1 MLAYLAHVSL
11 VLLFCAG
18 IFWGLTCAA
27 IAVGSNLKNPMK
39 HLVTGALL
47 QLFGFIIVG
56 VICLAAQRKAAKSKT
71 VYENQVPYQNTQV
84 DEW

>member
-1 MLAYLAHVSL
+1 
-11 VLLFCAG
+11 
-18 IFWGLTCAA
+18 
-27 IAVGSNLKNPMK
+27 MK

-47 QLFGFIIVG
+47 QLVGFIIVG
-56 VICLAAQRKAAKSKT
+56 IICLAAQRKAAKSKT